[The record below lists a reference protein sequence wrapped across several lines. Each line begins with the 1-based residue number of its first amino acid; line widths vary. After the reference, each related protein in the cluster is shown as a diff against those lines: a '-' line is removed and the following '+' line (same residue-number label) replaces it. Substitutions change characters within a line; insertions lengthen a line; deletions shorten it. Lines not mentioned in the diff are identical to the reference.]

1 MTHSFSVD
9 EIQKMRVKL
18 KTSTSF
24 PNEMRQ
30 QTQSHPQPHPTSIPQ
45 QQQNQQH
52 HQDHHLQLP
61 LHHHLHH
68 HEEGDNSSSGVSSD
82 QEMTSSHTQIHVPAP
97 VKSQPQ
103 YQPYSS
109 THIIHSHPKPQLDLN
124 NKATPATTPKPMPT
138 QTPAGGFGT
147 LRKKNHH
154 HHIRTIDMDREAAA
168 MATSDHEEDDHR
180 EATPDVD
187 SPSPPSKG
195 FQRHNSLTR
204 KQAASIAMNRAMQ
217 TRASAVSLVK
227 LPPPIE
233 SDHDEPDTVV
243 PMMAMRSS
251 PHNLRRPAAGTALQA
266 PAEQIVLAP
275 PPQFCDCIHATTG
288 PAALQPQPQVM
299 MAASSNHKPMMGSV
313 IANGGGTI
321 RGVRI
326 VGALP
331 KVNTNVN
338 VMNEMISS
346 GDTS

>member
-18 KTSTSF
+18 KTSSSF
-24 PNEMRQ
+24 PNEIRQ
-30 QTQSHPQPHPTSIPQ
+30 QPPSAVPP
-45 QQQNQQH
+45 
-52 HQDHHLQLP
+52 HQDQHLHLP
-61 LHHHLHH
+61 MHHLHL

-82 QEMTSSHTQIHVPAP
+82 QEMTTHTQIHAP
-97 VKSQPQ
+97 TPIKSQPQ
-103 YQPYSS
+103 YQSYST
-109 THIIHSHPKPQLDLN
+109 THIIHSHPKPQLDLS
-124 NKATPATTPKPMPT
+124 KSLPVTTSNSHAVKPTSNPT
-138 QTPAGGFGT
+138 AAGFGT

-168 MATSDHEEDDHR
+168 KAASDNEEDDR
-180 EATPDVD
+180 EALSDHD

-217 TRASAVSLVK
+217 TRSSAVSLVK

-233 SDHDEPDTVV
+233 SDQDEPDTVV
-243 PMMAMRSS
+243 PMLAMRSS
-251 PHNLRRPAAGTALQA
+251 PHNLRRTAAGTIVP

-275 PPQFCDCIHATTG
+275 PPQFCDCIHSSGQSNPPHQQSLPVANKS
-288 PAALQPQPQVM
+288 M
-299 MAASSNHKPMMGSV
+299 MSSV

-338 VMNEMISS
+338 VMNEMIAS
-346 GDTS
+346 GDIS

>member
-24 PNEMRQ
+24 PNNEMRQ
-30 QTQSHPQPHPTSIPQ
+30 QQTTSSVGPQHNHLPLPM
-45 QQQNQQH
+45 
-52 HQDHHLQLP
+52 HHLQL
-61 LHHHLHH
+61 H

-82 QEMTSSHTQIHVPAP
+82 QEMNTQIHAP
-97 VKSQPQ
+97 TPMKPQSQ
-103 YQPYSS
+103 YQPPYSS
-109 THIIHSHPKPQLDLN
+109 THIIHSHPKSSQLDLN
-124 NKATPATTPKPMPT
+124 KSTPLTTTNKPNTTPPT
-138 QTPAGGFGT
+138 SLGFGT

-168 MATSDHEEDDHR
+168 MATSDHEEDDRDPAIDH
-180 EATPDVD
+180 D

-217 TRASAVSLVK
+217 TRSSAVSLVK

-233 SDHDEPDTVV
+233 SDHDEPDAPLIT
-243 PMMAMRSS
+243 MRNS
-251 PHNLRRPAAGTALQA
+251 PHNLRRTAAGTVVAS
-266 PAEQIVLAP
+266 PPEQIVLAP
-275 PPQFCDCIHATTG
+275 PPQFCDCIHA
-288 PAALQPQPQVM
+288 
-299 MAASSNHKPMMGSV
+299 ASGQQHNQHQLPMPNNPKSMMGSV

-331 KVNTNVN
+331 KVNTNLN
-338 VMNEMISS
+338 VMNEMIAS